1 MKTFTD
7 PAELQARS
15 LSWRAEGLRVGFVP
29 TMGALHEGH
38 LSLVREA
45 RRRCD
50 RVVVSI
56 FVNPLQFGP
65 NEDLDAYPRDLEGD
79 SRLLEDAGADAL
91 FFPSK
96 ETLYPAEHRTRVRV
110 CELTEPLCGRS
121 RPVHFEGV
129 TTVVAMLFQ
138 VALPHA
144 AFFGKKDYQQW
155 RVLERMAQDLLMPVE
170 VVGLPTVREP
180 DGLAMSSRNAYLD
193 DEQRARATALSRG
206 LRAAKAEVVGG
217 ERDARAVEAAAR
229 AVIEPAV
236 DRLDYLE
243 ARDAKSLATIDRVER
258 PAVLAV
264 AAFIG
269 KTRLIDNIE
278 LG

>member
-1 MKTFTD
+1 MRTFTD
-7 PAELQARS
+7 PLELQARC
-15 LSWRAEGLRVGFVP
+15 LTWRAGGLRVGFVP

-38 LSLVREA
+38 LSLVKEA

-50 RVVVSI
+50 RVVASI

-79 SRLLEDAGADAL
+79 SSLLEDAGTDAL
-91 FFPSK
+91 FFPST
-96 ETLYPAEHRTRVRV
+96 ETLYPGEHRTRVRV
-110 CELTEPLCGRS
+110 SGLTEPLCGRS

-129 TTVVAMLFQ
+129 TTVVTMLLQ
-138 VALPHA
+138 TALPHL

-155 RVLERMAQDLLMPVE
+155 RVLERMATDLLMPVE

-180 DGLAMSSRNAYLD
+180 DGLALSSRNAYLD
-193 DEQRARATALSRG
+193 PEQRARATALNRG
-206 LRAAKAEVVGG
+206 LLAAKARVEGG
-217 ERDARAVEAAAR
+217 ERDARAVEEAAR

-236 DRLDYLE
+236 DRVDYLE
-243 ARDAKSLATIDRVER
+243 ARDARSLATIERVER

-264 AAFIG
+264 AAFVG
-269 KTRLIDNIE
+269 KTRLIDNVE